1 MEESYI
7 ILDGVLTNNK
17 NVISLNN
24 RSFRYGDGFFETIHV
39 SKSKIQFLNLHFER
53 IIDSAKKLKLKLP
66 SHFNEEF
73 LKNDILKLL
82 NKNKLYSGVRIR
94 LNIYRKDGGLYT
106 PESNLASYTIE
117 AEKLPIHIYELN
129 KIGLK
134 IGIYDEIK
142 KPTSIL
148 SSIKSNNSLVYILA
162 SIYKTENNFND
173 CLILNEHSDIIE
185 ATSSNLFLVKNN
197 VIYTNS
203 ASSGCVNGVM
213 RNVIIELAI
222 SQKYIVY
229 DDCIFKEADL
239 IEADEIFLTN
249 TISGI
254 KWVLSFKDRRYFNKV
269 SKKLIEEL
277 NKNLGLG
284 I

>member
-24 RSFRYGDGFFETIHV
+24 RSFKYGDGFFETIHV
-39 SKSKIQFLNLHFER
+39 CKSKIQFLNFHFER
-53 IIDSAKKLKLKLP
+53 IIDSAQKLKMKLP
-66 SHFNEEF
+66 SHFNEDF

-82 NKNKLYSGVRIR
+82 NKNKFYLGARVRLSIF
-94 LNIYRKDGGLYT
+94 RKDGGLYT

-142 KPTSIL
+142 KQISVL
-148 SSIKSNNSLVYILA
+148 SSIKSNNSLIYILA
-162 SIYKTENNFND
+162 SIYKTEKNFDD
-173 CLILNEHSDIIE
+173 CLLLNEHNDIIE
-185 ATSSNLFLVKNN
+185 ATSSNLFVVKNN

-203 ASSGCVNGVM
+203 TSSGCVNGVM
-213 RNVIIELAI
+213 RNAIIDLAI

-249 TISGI
+249 AISGI
-254 KWVLSFKDRRYFNKV
+254 KWVMSFKDRRYFNKV

-277 NKNLGLG
+277 NNQF
-284 I
+284 ID

>member
-7 ILDGVLTNNK
+7 ILDGVLTNNI

-24 RSFRYGDGFFETIHV
+24 RSFKYGDGFFETIHA
-39 SKSKIQFLNLHFER
+39 SKSKIQFLNFHFER
-53 IIDSAKKLKLKLP
+53 IIDSAQKLKMKLP
-66 SHFNEEF
+66 SHFNEDF

-82 NKNKLYSGVRIR
+82 NKNKFYLGARVRLSIF
-94 LNIYRKDGGLYT
+94 RKDGGLYT

-142 KPTSIL
+142 KQISVL
-148 SSIKSNNSLVYILA
+148 SSIKSNNSLIYILA
-162 SIYKTENNFND
+162 SIYKTEKNFDD
-173 CLILNEHSDIIE
+173 CLLLNEHNDIIE
-185 ATSSNLFLVKNN
+185 ATSSNLFVVKNN

-203 ASSGCVNGVM
+203 TSSGCVNGVM
-213 RNVIIELAI
+213 RNAIIDLAI

-249 TISGI
+249 AISGI
-254 KWVLSFKDRRYFNKV
+254 KWVMSFKDRRYFNKV

-277 NKNLGLG
+277 NNQF
-284 I
+284 ID

>member
-1 MEESYI
+1 MEDSYI

-24 RSFRYGDGFFETIHV
+24 RSFMYGDGFFETIHA
-39 SKSKIQFLNLHFER
+39 SKSKIQFLDLHFER
-53 IIDSAKKLKLKLP
+53 IIESSQKLKIKLP
-66 SHFNEEF
+66 SRFSEEF
-73 LKNDILKLL
+73 LQNEILKLL
-82 NKNKLYSGVRIR
+82 NKNKLYLGARVR
-94 LNIYRKDGGLYT
+94 LNIFRKDGGLYT
-106 PESNLASYTIE
+106 PESNFASYTIDV
-117 AEKLPIHIYELN
+117 EKLTSHNYELN

-142 KPTSIL
+142 KPISML
-148 SSIKSNNSLVYILA
+148 SSIKSNNSLIYILA

-173 CLILNEHSDIIE
+173 CLILNEHNDIIE

-203 ASSGCVNGVM
+203 SSSGCISGIM
-213 RNVIIELAI
+213 QNVIIDLAI

-249 TISGI
+249 AISGI

-269 SKKLIEEL
+269 SKKLTDEL
-277 NKNLGLG
+277 NNQF
-284 I
+284 IS